1 MRGGGAWEGGGG
13 GEEGGYFNEAS
24 RENKQWASVHMHVV
38 CMCVF
43 MHRTNDCIVTA
54 LDYHTHTH
62 THTHTLTC
70 THTRVYTCTHKY
82 NTHPQYYCLKLI
94 AQCLK

>member
-1 MRGGGAWEGGGG
+1 MTLLCYGIVLNEGRGSLGGG
-13 GEEGGYFNEAS
+13 GGYFNEAS
-24 RENKQWASVHMHVV
+24 RENKQWASVHMYVV

-43 MHRTNDCIVTA
+43 MHRTNDCIVTV
-54 LDYHTHTH
+54 LDYHTHTLSH
-62 THTHTLTC
+62 VH

-94 AQCLK
+94 A